1 LFSNS
6 FDKTKFSQN
15 NSFDLKHDNKTMVFV
30 GRLSP
35 EKNIDSLISLFRFF
49 KADNLNYKLVLVG
62 DGPLKEK
69 LQNDILKYD
78 LNIHI
83 TGSILWNELSDY
95 YKKSLC
101 LILPSINETWGM
113 VANEAIQMGVS
124 VICSSSCG
132 CANDLV
138 IDNYSGLVV
147 DNFDF
152 TKDDLTYSKILNFL
166 QNINVINKMFLNN
179 NALVFDSEKLIIDSL
194 YHLSGQ

>member
-1 LFSNS
+1 
-6 FDKTKFSQN
+6 
-15 NSFDLKHDNKTMVFV
+15 M
-30 GRLSP
+30 
-35 EKNIDSLISLFRFF
+35 ISLFRFL
-49 KADNLNYKLVLVG
+49 KTDNLNYKLVLVG

-69 LQNDILKYD
+69 LQNDILQYD
-78 LNIHI
+78 LNIQI

-166 QNINVINKMFLNN
+166 QNINVINKTFLNN

>member
-1 LFSNS
+1 MIL
-6 FDKTKFSQN
+6 
-15 NSFDLKHDNKTMVFV
+15 
-30 GRLSP
+30 
-35 EKNIDSLISLFRFF
+35 
-49 KADNLNYKLVLVG
+49 
-62 DGPLKEK
+62 
-69 LQNDILKYD
+69 ILKILQRMYD
-78 LNIHI
+78 LNIQI

-152 TKDDLTYSKILNFL
+152 TKEDLTYSKILNFL
-166 QNINVINKMFLNN
+166 QNINGNNKKFLNN
-179 NALVFDSEKLIIDSL
+179 NALVFDSERLIIDSL
-194 YHLSGQ
+194 YHLSVH

>member
-1 LFSNS
+1 MNS

-15 NSFDLKHDNKTMVFV
+15 KFFDLEQSTNTIVFV

-49 KADNLNYKLVLVG
+49 KTDNLNYKLVLVG

-69 LQNDILKYD
+69 LQNDILQYD
-78 LNIHI
+78 LNIQI

-166 QNINVINKMFLNN
+166 QNINVINKTFLNN